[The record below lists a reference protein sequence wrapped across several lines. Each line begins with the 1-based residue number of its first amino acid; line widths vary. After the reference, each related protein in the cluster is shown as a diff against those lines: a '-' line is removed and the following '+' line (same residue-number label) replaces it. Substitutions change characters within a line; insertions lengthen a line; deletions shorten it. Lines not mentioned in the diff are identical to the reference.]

1 MASQPDFGLLG
12 NISQSANGYEAV
24 QRALFNGQ
32 QQQQNQNVLDQQA
45 RADQARQLEGQ
56 IVANPHADDATF
68 EQMLK
73 PLATVDPQRA
83 MDLRNARIA
92 YQKQQELQSDFGA
105 IAKDPSARNVATF
118 MMKYPQFHEGI
129 SKGWDVLSGAQRDS
143 GIKTAADVK
152 GLLDA
157 GNGDAAIQ
165 VLQGRMEADKAA
177 GVDTSSYPQ
186 LISLI
191 RDNPNGAKA
200 LANIT
205 LAAAMGP
212 DKFADAYGKI
222 GEEERANE
230 KQPYVIQQAAADAS
244 KATTEAE
251 YAPQV
256 TEANLAKTR
265 EDIRAS
271 VDGSAVKWAQLNLD
285 KDKLTT
291 ETQLRLE
298 QMHQQAGQLDASA
311 NQAINSAVISSQT
324 NQALA
329 DRAKNLAD
337 QFQATDMSSGWMA
350 SANSAWKG
358 AFGSQDAVSG
368 LRQAYQSLINSQAV
382 KNLPPGPASDKDI
395 ALAKQGFPP
404 PTASKEYIV
413 SFLRGMEK
421 MQTAAAQ
428 ADDRRANW
436 IAANKSLAPARQDIN
451 VGGVLIPA
459 GTTFREFNQNVAKT
473 NGGGEKSPWLDA
485 IFKKYGGP
493 VDCR

>member
-1 MASQPDFGLLG
+1 MNDYAALLLG
-12 NISQSANGYEAV
+12 QQSDGGITDGIRNAIFGEQ
-24 QRALFNGQ
+24 QR
-32 QQQQNQNVLDQQA
+32 QQNQNILDQQA
-45 RADQARQLEGQ
+45 RVDQARRLEGQ
-56 IVANPHADDATF
+56 IVADPKADDAQF
-68 EQMLK
+68 ETLLR
-73 PLATVDPQRA
+73 PLAEIDPQRA
-83 MDLRNARIA
+83 AELRNARIA
-92 YQKQQELQSDFGA
+92 YQKQQELQQDFGSVA
-105 IAKDPSARNVATF
+105 QNPSARNVATF

-129 SKGWDVLSGAQRDS
+129 SKGWEVLSGAQRDS

-191 RDNPNGAKA
+191 RNNPDGAKA

-212 DKFADAYGKI
+212 DKFSEAYGKI
-222 GEEERANE
+222 GEEGRANE

-244 KATTEAE
+244 KAQTEAQ

-265 EDIRAS
+265 QDIQAS
-271 VDGSAVKWAQLNLD
+271 IDNSKLGWAKLNLEQD
-285 KDKLTT
+285 RLATD
-291 ETQLRLE
+291 TQLKLE
-298 QMHQQAGQLDASA
+298 ELHQKAGTLDASA

-337 QFQATDMSSGWMA
+337 QFQAADMSGGWRA
-350 SANSAWKG
+350 SAASLWRGAWG
-358 AFGSQDAVSG
+358 DQNPVDG
-368 LRQAYQSLINSQAV
+368 LRQAYKAMINSLAV

-395 ALAKQGFPP
+395 QLARQGFPP
-404 PTASKEYIV
+404 DNASKEYIV

-451 VGGVLIPA
+451 VGGVMIPA
-459 GTTFREFNQNVAKT
+459 GTTFREFNQNVAKA

-493 VDCR
+493 LKGAR